1 MSEITSLNG
10 YKICD
15 KQARTQV
22 EEAVEQIEESKTQ
35 INTLSQANESA
46 LAQIENIQTQIENIQ
61 TQSAGSVTQPI
72 YFNNGEPIA
81 TTYALNAT
89 VPSGAKFTDTTYS
102 AATTSAAGLMSASD
116 KTKLNATTDY
126 ITAQGTSGIWTY
138 RKWASG
144 IKECWGTYSFSGTF
158 DGNTWGNMY
167 VGRRNERISYPF
179 SFSSRPMENIVGR
192 CATNAAW
199 IYPDS
204 GGLGLNTTTST
215 GCYTMA
221 RPLAGNSESQTMYFD
236 FYIIGK

>member
-46 LAQIENIQTQIENIQ
+46 LSQIENIQTQIENIQ
-61 TQSAGSVTQPI
+61 AQSAGSATKPI
-72 YFNNGEPIA
+72 YFSNGEPIA
-81 TTYALNAT
+81 TTYELNAT

-126 ITAQGTSGIWTY
+126 IIAQGTSGGWNYI
-138 RKWASG
+138 KFNSG
-144 IKECWGTYSFSGTF
+144 LAICSYKGSGTATHYSGPF
-158 DGNTWGNMY
+158 ADWFYGYTGS
-167 VGRRNERISYPF
+167 VPYPF
-179 SFSSRPMENIVGR
+179 TFIEAPRATFAVKIGSGFAAHCNASDDVTYLTWLALSNVSGSSTYELEAIVV
-192 CATNAAW
+192 
-199 IYPDS
+199 
-204 GGLGLNTTTST
+204 
-215 GCYTMA
+215 
-221 RPLAGNSESQTMYFD
+221 
-236 FYIIGK
+236 GKWK